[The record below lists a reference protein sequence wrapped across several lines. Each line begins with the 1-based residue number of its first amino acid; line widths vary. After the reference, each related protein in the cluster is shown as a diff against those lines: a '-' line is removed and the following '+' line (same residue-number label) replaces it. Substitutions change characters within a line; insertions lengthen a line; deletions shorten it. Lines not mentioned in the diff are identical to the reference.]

1 MNMHKSSSAP
11 ATKSLVLLGGG
22 HSHLSVLMALAKKPV
37 PGLEVML
44 VTRDVETPYSGALPA
59 YLMGTCSEE
68 DLFIDLR
75 PLAQMA
81 GVRLIQSSV
90 ERIDLDARQ
99 LHCAGRP
106 ALGFDMLSINIGSRP
121 ATGTLPG
128 ATEFA
133 VAVKPIPEFLQQWE
147 RIQQQALAAVKE
159 GRHYT
164 LAVVGGGPASVE
176 LACAMQTRLLNNPR
190 ISSDSSSES
199 SVGITAGKPHDA
211 ATLIHV
217 VLLSSSD
224 SLVTGHN
231 AATQARAMQ
240 TLRSKGI
247 KVHLQR
253 SVKSIE
259 RDTVIWEATG
269 AAAQTN
275 TETSGR
281 QHADSIVIATGATAP
296 AWLQQTGLA
305 LDDRGFIRVG
315 QTLQSISHPE
325 VFAAGDIASIDGF
338 PRSRSGVYAVR
349 QGMPLADN
357 LCRFALGKTL
367 RKYTPQ
373 QDALA
378 LLNTGDGAAI
388 ATRGQWSW
396 QGRWVGVWKDWIDR
410 RFVAKYRD
418 LPGPVEEQAG
428 LRRQT
433 KKGIASEA
441 GSHGGMR
448 CAGCGGKVGSAMLQG
463 VLQHVH
469 PCTHADVISTHLST
483 EDCAMIRIDA
493 SRVLLQTVDHFRA
506 FINDPYLFAR
516 IATVHC
522 LSDIH
527 AMGAT
532 AHSALAIVSIPHA
545 APHLMQAR
553 LLEIMTGCTEVL
565 NAHDTALIGGHT
577 SEAQELSFGLS
588 VNGFAPADQLL
599 RKTGMREGDVLILC
613 KPLGTG
619 TLFAADMRWQARQRW
634 IGNALGHMQQSNQ
647 EAALALVRHGASACT
662 DITGFGLLGHLREM
676 IEPEGARVSLSLSA
690 LPALDGAL
698 TCIERGLLSSLHP
711 DNALHGNLLIDTS
724 RFATSARLQL
734 LYDPQTAGGL
744 LASVPAASAE
754 ACLTELRNA
763 GYSAAASIGTVLAA
777 SSSTAAVQLVD

>member
-1 MNMHKSSSAP
+1 
-11 ATKSLVLLGGG
+11 
-22 HSHLSVLMALAKKPV
+22 
-37 PGLEVML
+37 
-44 VTRDVETPYSGALPA
+44 
-59 YLMGTCSEE
+59 
-68 DLFIDLR
+68 
-75 PLAQMA
+75 
-81 GVRLIQSSV
+81 
-90 ERIDLDARQ
+90 
-99 LHCAGRP
+99 
-106 ALGFDMLSINIGSRP
+106 
-121 ATGTLPG
+121 
-128 ATEFA
+128 
-133 VAVKPIPEFLQQWE
+133 
-147 RIQQQALAAVKE
+147 
-159 GRHYT
+159 
-164 LAVVGGGPASVE
+164 
-176 LACAMQTRLLNNPR
+176 
-190 ISSDSSSES
+190 
-199 SVGITAGKPHDA
+199 
-211 ATLIHV
+211 
-217 VLLSSSD
+217 
-224 SLVTGHN
+224 
-231 AATQARAMQ
+231 MQ

-247 KVHLQR
+247 KVHLQH
-253 SVKSIE
+253 SVKAIE
-259 RDTVIWEATG
+259 RDTLIWAAAG
-269 AAAQTN
+269 DAAQTN

-281 QHADSIVIATGATAP
+281 LHADSIIIATGATAP
-296 AWLQQTGLA
+296 AWLRQTGLA
-305 LDDRGFIRVG
+305 LDARGFIRVS
-315 QTLQSISHPE
+315 QTLQSVSHPE

-338 PRSRSGVYAVR
+338 PRPRSGVYAVR
-349 QGMPLADN
+349 QGMPLAEN
-357 LCRFALGKTL
+357 LRRFALCKTL

-396 QGRWVGVWKDWIDR
+396 KGRWVGVWKDWIDR

-418 LPGPVEEQAG
+418 LPGPAEEQAG

-441 GSHGGMR
+441 GSHRGVR
-448 CAGCGGKVGSAMLQG
+448 CAGCGGKVGSAMLQE
-463 VLQHVH
+463 VLQQVH
-469 PCTHADVISTHLST
+469 PCTHADILSTHRST
-483 EDCAMIRIDA
+483 EDCAMIRIDE

-532 AHSALAIVSIPHA
+532 AHSALAIVSIPYA

-588 VNGFAPADQLL
+588 VNGFVPADQLL
-599 RKTGMREGDVLILC
+599 RKTGMRAGDVLILC

-634 IGNALGHMQQSNQ
+634 ISNALEHMQQSNQ
-647 EAALALVRHGASACT
+647 LAAQALVRHRATACT

-690 LPALDGAL
+690 LPVLDGAL

-724 RFATSARLQL
+724 RFTTASRLQL

-744 LASVPAASAE
+744 LASVPAVRAE
-754 ACLTELRNA
+754 ACLAELQNA
-763 GYSAAASIGTVLAA
+763 GYRAAVAIGTVDGRAVPV
-777 SSSTAAVQLVD
+777 SGTARRHRRPDRCDRRGAGQAV

>member
-1 MNMHKSSSAP
+1 MHKSSP
-11 ATKSLVLLGGG
+11 TLATKSLVLLGGG
-22 HSHLSVLMALAKKPV
+22 HSHLSVLMELAKKPV
-37 PGLEVML
+37 PGLEVTL
-44 VTRDVETPYSGALPA
+44 VTRDVDTPYSGALPA
-59 YLMGTCSEE
+59 YIMGTCGE
-68 DLFIDLR
+68 DDLYIDLR

-81 GVRLIQSSV
+81 GARLIHASV
-90 ERIDLDARQ
+90 ERIDLETRQ

-128 ATEFA
+128 AEEFA
-133 VAVKPIPEFLQQWE
+133 VAVKPIPEFLQQWGDM
-147 RIQQQALAAVKE
+147 QHQAMTALRE
-159 GRHYT
+159 GRPYT

-176 LACAMQTRLLNNPR
+176 LACAMQTRLLDNAR
-190 ISSDSSSES
+190 ASSE
-199 SVGITAGKPHDA
+199 TPAGKPLDA
-211 ATLIHV
+211 TTLIRV
-217 VLLSSSD
+217 VLLTSSA
-224 SLVTGHN
+224 SLVTSHN
-231 AATQARAMQ
+231 AATQTRAMQ
-240 TLRSKGI
+240 TLRSKSI
-247 KVHLQR
+247 KVHLQH
-253 SVKSIE
+253 SVKAIE
-259 RDTVIWEATG
+259 RDTLLWEATG
-269 AAAQTN
+269 DAAQTN

-281 QHADSIVIATGATAP
+281 LHADSIVIATGATAP

-305 LDDRGFIRVG
+305 LDVGGFIRVN
-315 QTLQSISHPE
+315 QSLQSVSHPE

-338 PRSRSGVYAVR
+338 PRPRSGVYAVR
-349 QGMPLADN
+349 HGMPLADN
-357 LCRFALGKTL
+357 LRRYAQCKTL

-418 LPGPVEEQAG
+418 LPGPVEGESG
-428 LRRQT
+428 KRT
-433 KKGIASEA
+433 WMKKGIASEA
-441 GSHGGMR
+441 RSHRGVR
-448 CAGCGGKVGSAMLQG
+448 CAGCGGKVGSAMLQQ
-463 VLQHVH
+463 VLQQVH
-469 PCTHADVISTHLST
+469 PCTHTDVISTHLST
-483 EDCAMIRIDA
+483 EDCAMIHIDET
-493 SRVLLQTVDHFRA
+493 RVLLQTVDHFRA

-532 AHSALAIVSIPHA
+532 AHSALAIVSVPYA

-577 SEAQELSFGLS
+577 SEAEELSFGLS
-588 VNGFAPADQLL
+588 VNGFVPADRLL
-599 RKTGMREGDVLILC
+599 RKTGVREGDVLILC

-634 IGNALGHMQQSNQ
+634 ISNALEHMQQSNQ
-647 EAALALVRHGASACT
+647 LAAQALVRHGATACT

-676 IEPEGARVSLSLSA
+676 IDPEGARVSLSLSA
-690 LPALDGAL
+690 LPVLDGAL

-711 DNALHGNLLIDTS
+711 ENAQHGNLLVDTA
-724 RFATSARLQL
+724 RFVTSPRLQL

-744 LASVPAASAE
+744 LASVPATHAE
-754 ACLTELRNA
+754 ACLVELQGA
-763 GYSAAASIGTVLAA
+763 GYRDAVAIGTVLTT
-777 SSSTAAVQLVD
+777 SSSAAAVQLVD

>member
-1 MNMHKSSSAP
+1 MHSPSSTP

-22 HSHLSVLMALAKKPV
+22 HSHLAVLMQLAKKPV
-37 PGLEVML
+37 PGLEVTL
-44 VTRDVETPYSGALPA
+44 VTRDVDTPYSGALPA
-59 YLMGTCSEE
+59 YIIGTCGE
-68 DLFIDLR
+68 DDLYIDLR

-81 GVRLIQSSV
+81 GARLIQSSV
-90 ERIDLDARQ
+90 ERIDLEARQ

-106 ALGFDMLSINIGSRP
+106 ALDFDILSINIGSHP

-128 ATEFA
+128 ADEFA
-133 VAVKPIPEFLQQWE
+133 IAAKPIPEFLQQWE
-147 RIQQQALAAVKE
+147 SIQQQALAAVQE

-176 LACAMQTRLLNNPR
+176 LACAMQTRLLRNAR
-190 ISSDSSSES
+190 DSSAES
-199 SVGITAGKPHDA
+199 SAGITAGKPHDA

-217 VLLSSSD
+217 VLLSSSAT
-224 SLVTGHN
+224 LVTSHN
-231 AATQARAMQ
+231 ATTQARTMQ
-240 TLRSKGI
+240 TLRSKNI
-247 KVHLQR
+247 KVHLQH
-253 SVKSIE
+253 SVKAIE
-259 RDTVIWEATG
+259 RDTVLWEATG
-269 AAAQTN
+269 DAAQTN
-275 TETSGR
+275 TETWGR
-281 QHADSIVIATGATAP
+281 LHADSIVIATGASAP
-296 AWLQQTGLA
+296 EWLRQTGLA
-305 LDDRGFIRVG
+305 LDDKGFIRVN
-315 QTLQSISHPE
+315 QCLQSLSHPT
-325 VFAAGDIASIDGF
+325 VFAAGDIASIDDF
-338 PRSRSGVYAVR
+338 PRPKSGVYAVR

-357 LCRFALGKTL
+357 LRRFAQGKSL
-367 RKYTPQ
+367 RPYTPQ
-373 QDALA
+373 RDAMA
-378 LLNTGDGAAI
+378 MLNTGDGAAI
-388 ATRGQWSW
+388 ASRGQWSW
-396 QGRWVGVWKDWIDR
+396 QGRWVGAWKDWIDR

-418 LPGPVEEQAG
+418 LPEPVEGQSGGHRGRE
-428 LRRQT
+428 
-433 KKGIASEA
+433 KSVASRA
-441 GSHGGMR
+441 SSYKGMR
-448 CAGCGGKVGSAMLQG
+448 CAGCGGKVGSAMLQQ
-463 VLQHVH
+463 VLEQVH
-469 PCTHADVISTHLST
+469 PCTHADVISTHRST
-483 EDCAMIRIDA
+483 EDCAMIRIDET
-493 SRVLLQTVDHFRA
+493 RVLLQTVDHFRA

-532 AHSALAIVSIPHA
+532 AHSALAIVSVPHA

-588 VNGFAPADQLL
+588 VNGFVPADQLL

-634 IGNALGHMQQSNQ
+634 ISNALTHMQQSNQ
-647 EAALALVRHGASACT
+647 LAAQALVRHAATACT

-690 LPALDGAL
+690 LPVLDGAL

-711 DNALHGNLLIDTS
+711 DNALHGNVIVDTS
-724 RFATSARLQL
+724 RFAASSRLQL

-744 LASVPAASAE
+744 LASVPPS
-754 ACLTELRNA
+754 
-763 GYSAAASIGTVLAA
+763 SAAACLAELQGAGYGDAVAIGTVLTT
-777 SSSTAAVQLVD
+777 SSSAAAVQLVD

>member
-1 MNMHKSSSAP
+1 MNMQKSSPAP

-22 HSHLSVLMALAKKPV
+22 HSHLSVLMELAKKPV
-37 PGLEVML
+37 PGLEVTL
-44 VTRDVETPYSGALPA
+44 VTRDVDTPYSGALPA
-59 YLMGTCSEE
+59 YIMGTCGE
-68 DLFIDLR
+68 DDLYIDLR

-90 ERIDLDARQ
+90 DRIDLEARQ
-99 LHCAGRP
+99 LHCADRP

-128 ATEFA
+128 ANEFA
-133 VAVKPIPEFLQQWE
+133 VAVKPIPEFLQRWE
-147 RIQQQALAAVKE
+147 GIQQQALAALRE

-176 LACAMQTRLLNNPR
+176 LACAMQTRLLNNAR
-190 ISSDSSSES
+190 ASTE
-199 SVGITAGKPHDA
+199 THAGKPLDA
-211 ATLIHV
+211 TTLIRI
-217 VLLSSSD
+217 VLLTSSG
-224 SLVTGHN
+224 SLVTSHN

-240 TLRSKGI
+240 TLRGKGI

-253 SVKSIE
+253 SVKAIE
-259 RDTVIWEATG
+259 RDTLLWEATG
-269 AAAQTN
+269 DAAQTN

-281 QHADSIVIATGATAP
+281 LHADSIVIATGATAP
-296 AWLQQTGLA
+296 AWLQQTGLV
-305 LDDRGFIRVG
+305 LDARGFIRVN
-315 QTLQSISHPE
+315 QTLQSVSHPE

-338 PRSRSGVYAVR
+338 PRPRSGVYAVR
-349 QGMPLADN
+349 HGMPLADN
-357 LCRFALGKTL
+357 LRRYALCKTL

-378 LLNTGDGAAI
+378 LLNTGDGTAI

-396 QGRWVGVWKDWIDR
+396 QGRSVGVWKDWIDR

-418 LPGPVEEQAG
+418 LPLPEEGQPREG
-428 LRRQT
+428 RDRE
-433 KKGIASEA
+433 KGIASKA
-441 GSHGGMR
+441 GSHRGMR
-448 CAGCGGKVGSAMLQG
+448 CAGCGGKVGSAMLQS
-463 VLQHVH
+463 VLEQVH
-469 PCTHADVISTHLST
+469 PCTHEDVISTHLST
-483 EDCAMIRIDA
+483 EDCAMIRIDER
-493 SRVLLQTVDHFRA
+493 RVLLQTVDHFRA

-532 AHSALAIVSIPHA
+532 AHSALAIVSVPYA

-577 SEAQELSFGLS
+577 SEAHELSFGLS
-588 VNGFAPADQLL
+588 INGFAPVDQLL

-634 IGNALGHMQQSNQ
+634 ISNALEHMQLSN
-647 EAALALVRHGASACT
+647 ELAAQALVRHGATACT

-676 IEPEGARVSLSLSA
+676 TEPEGAHVSLSLSA
-690 LPALDGAL
+690 LPVLDGAL
-698 TCIERGLLSSLHP
+698 TCIERGLLSSLHA
-711 DNALHGNLLIDTS
+711 DNALHGNILATHSLIASTP
-724 RFATSARLQL
+724 RLQL

-754 ACLTELRNA
+754 ACLAELRNL
-763 GYSAAASIGTVLAA
+763 GYRDAVSIGRVKAA
-777 SSSTAAVQLVD
+777 SSSTTAVTLVD